1 MARAQG
7 SMAGW
12 AGRTGRVL
20 ALALLLALG
29 AGPGDAVASRVARA
43 LQTPP
48 VPQLPRVRC
57 IPQPP
62 AQKPSAGKPFVA
74 KPSGEELLLF
84 RLESRLLER
93 LGQGWGIDDR
103 DLQGYTLLERCC
115 ADKAFDSEAMVALFV
130 RHHANLST
138 QSAIGLTPLNYA
150 IASSSQRTVEAL
162 AAAGADVNAFDYEGP
177 RWRQALLSFVSGAGS
192 FAKCRTLMERDPSVA
207 MVAGRDV
214 ILRRNDVESPAVRR
228 TFDESLAYAA
238 EKFGIRPERPEFV
251 AGTMF
256 LAKAEVFRPF
266 LGRFSARDFDV
277 SVKDDTV
284 VTLAHVL
291 ERAIGF
297 SACAAGRIADPD
309 DSMRLRHLRTDVYQ
323 ATAPIRRFL
332 CQTKTTRSGAR
343 ITKICRIPVWHS
355 RKASK

>member
-1 MARAQG
+1 MGGAADDSNTADYGIMSEKMKTLATVHVFYPEFWPELAECLRLVDSPMDVAVTLPEGSDFAGEVRRDFPRAEVSYCENRG
-7 SMAGW
+7 FDLWPFFS
-12 AGRTGRVL
+12 TLDRVG
-20 ALALLLALG
+20 LG
-29 AGPGDAVASRVARA
+29 
-43 LQTPP
+43 
-48 VPQLPRVRC
+48 
-57 IPQPP
+57 
-62 AQKPSAGKPFVA
+62 
-74 KPSGEELLLF
+74 
-84 RLESRLLER
+84 
-93 LGQGWGIDDR
+93 
-103 DLQGYTLLERCC
+103 GYTHVLKLHTKRNVHR
-115 ADKAFDSEAMVALFV
+115 DPPMVF
-130 RHHANLST
+130 
-138 QSAIGLTPLNYA
+138 
-150 IASSSQRTVEAL
+150 
-162 AAAGADVNAFDYEGP
+162 NAFDYEGP
-177 RWRQALLSFVSGAGS
+177 RWRRALLSFVSGEGS
-192 FAKCRTLMERDPSVA
+192 FAKCRALMERDPSVA

-309 DSMRLRHLRTDVYQ
+309 DSMRLRHLRTDVYR